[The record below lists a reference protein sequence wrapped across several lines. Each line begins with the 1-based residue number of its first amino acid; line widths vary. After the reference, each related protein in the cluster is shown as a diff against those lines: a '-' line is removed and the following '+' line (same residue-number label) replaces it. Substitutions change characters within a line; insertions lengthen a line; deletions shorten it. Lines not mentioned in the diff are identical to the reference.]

1 MVVATKREAT
11 KDLCFRW
18 LICEVIGWK
27 TMRMVNGGSL
37 IAAQPARLDLLVELE
52 LANLA
57 TLYL

>member
-37 IAAQPARLDLLVELE
+37 IAAQPARLDLLVER
-52 LANLA
+52 
-57 TLYL
+57 YSSQIS